1 MTERPGDV
9 ISSGRDPDRP
19 SRPPRLPRRWRLAA
33 AVVLLIGGGI
43 TAGVLLVGRP
53 APRPH
58 AGLPHA
64 AHSQVAHAIL
74 HGSRAGPDVTS
85 GTVLLLDGADLRK
98 LSVTGRAP
106 VRLRWPATVHGL
118 PGQGS
123 VGSNSAEQVVEP
135 VSGGFVALLASETG
149 CCRPAVG
156 DVFFIPVTARG
167 AAAPRL
173 IAHANYLAVAPGG
186 RDIWVQQASPPGHLP
201 GDAWLIDRSGR
212 RLSSVLRLRRQIL
225 LTATVRG
232 LLTGSEHGGG
242 ARLISTTNG
251 ATLSMRVPPGALIAA
266 VSADDVAWQSPPCR
280 RLACPLHVTSLL
292 TGADTV
298 IALPPDTQTNGQP
311 GAFDQKNKRI
321 ALALDTIGRK
331 HQRAA
336 THIYIIDIGRR
347 RVTQLPGGP
356 LPLTQAATDR
366 GAIVAGFSGFN
377 SVSWSDGPELWIVAS
392 DSTGFQAAYWPGS
405 GPLHV
410 LSPQAGEVFMFAVS
424 AAGAAPG

>member
-1 MTERPGDV
+1 MTGRHGDV
-9 ISSGRDPDRP
+9 ISSGRDPG
-19 SRPPRLPRRWRLAA
+19 RPPRLPRRWRLAA

-43 TAGVLLVGRP
+43 TVGVLLAARP

-58 AGLPHA
+58 AGPTHA
-64 AHSQVAHAIL
+64 AHRQVAHAIL
-74 HGSRAGPDVTS
+74 HGSRAGPDVAP
-85 GTVLLLDGADLRK
+85 GTVLLLAGADLRK
-98 LSVTGRAP
+98 LGVTGRAP
-106 VRLRWPATVHGL
+106 VRLRWPAAVHGL

-123 VGSNSAEQVVEP
+123 LGSNPAEQVVEP
-135 VSGGFVALLASETG
+135 VSGGFVALLANGTG

-156 DVFFIPVTARG
+156 DLFFIPVTARG
-167 AAAPRL
+167 VAAPRL

-186 RDIWVQQASPPGHLP
+186 RDIWVQQASPRGHRP

-212 RLSSVLRLRRQIL
+212 RLSPVLRLRRQIL
-225 LTATVRG
+225 LAATVRG
-232 LLTGSEHGGG
+232 LLTGSGRGGG
-242 ARLISTTNG
+242 ARLVSTANG
-251 ATLSMRVPPGALIAA
+251 ATLGMRVPPGALIAA

-298 IALPPDTQTNGQP
+298 IALPAGTQTNGQP
-311 GAFDQKNKRI
+311 GAFDQAGKRI
-321 ALALDTIGRK
+321 ALALDTISRK
-331 HQRAA
+331 HHRAA
-336 THIYIIDIGRR
+336 THVYIIDIGRH

-377 SVSWSDGPELWIVAS
+377 SLSWSDGPELWIVAS
-392 DSTGFQAAYWPGS
+392 DSTGFQAAYWPGA
-405 GPLHV
+405 GPLRV